1 MGDLI
6 IINAYFEEDD
16 RKEKVSM
23 SRPHTVQHLMR
34 KLDIDLSHAV
44 IVRDKSIMRMT
55 DLLRD
60 KDKIRVLKV
69 MRK

>member
-1 MGDLI
+1 M
-6 IINAYFEEDD
+6 
-16 RKEKVSM
+16 SM
-23 SRPHTVQHLMR
+23 PHTVQHLMR
-34 KLDIDLSHAV
+34 KLDIDSPHAV